1 MKIYSVQILNS
12 NKKIYSDH
20 IKLGGHDNKGNKIS
34 FTNYFM
40 TLNDKPFFGI
50 SGEFHY
56 SRYNE
61 NLWEDEIIKMK
72 NCGINII
79 STYVFWIHHEER
91 EGEFDWTRN
100 KNLRHFVELCGKH
113 KLYVIIR
120 IGPFSHG
127 EVRNGGLPDW
137 LFGQTFEVR
146 SNNEDYLKYV
156 RRFYSEISKQITGL
170 LFKDGGPIVG
180 VQIENEYMHA
190 GAPWELT
197 TGVSNDWITAGHDGE
212 SHMKIL
218 KNIAIEEGIIAP
230 IYTCTAWGGA
240 AAPVDEM
247 LPMWGGYAF
256 WPWIFYG
263 NVDKHPATPEYIFR
277 DYHNNKNKKLYNF
290 EPQYDPE
297 DYPYVCCEMGG
308 GMTVFY
314 KYRFI
319 VPPESVK
326 AMSIVKVAS
335 GANFIGYYMF
345 HGGSNPRGYTNIYLN
360 EHAVPKISYD
370 FQAPLGEF
378 GQVRKSYKTLKLLHY
393 FLKNFE
399 EDLCQMKTQIF
410 PESSTI
416 LPENTKTLRCALR
429 IKDRSGFLFINN
441 YQDHVE
447 MQRQDDF
454 KINIKLN
461 DEDILIPKFGAL
473 SLEKN
478 NSCILPFNLD
488 LKEVILK
495 YATAQ
500 LITTLD
506 YDNEKYYFFVTPSGM
521 KSEYCLNNSNITDI
535 KVENGKYNKIGSE
548 IIVYIDENQNS
559 LLTLTVANGH
569 KINIVTLTEEE
580 SLNFWEV
587 SFNNQRIVV
596 VTNADLIV
604 SEDKF
609 KLEHKGTEDI
619 SLMMFPKIKIKSI
632 IGGQIEQE
640 NDKGSFSNYKIKLN
654 HNEFNYELKQI
665 NFDRYVLKFKDNF
678 DQFKEL
684 IMKIEY
690 FGDIGYAFSGNELI
704 NDNFYNGSVWEIG
717 LKKFEKQLLN
727 NGMRIYIS
735 PVKEDSAVKND
746 SPTAGRSES
755 SKRKIGRINSIQIE
769 PVYEIKIDFEI

>member
-297 DYPYVCCEMGG
+297 DYPYACCEMGG

-378 GQVRKSYKTLKLLHY
+378 GQIRKSYKTLKLLHY

>member
-297 DYPYVCCEMGG
+297 DYPYACCEMGG

>member
-1 MKIYSVQILNS
+1 
-12 NKKIYSDH
+12 
-20 IKLGGHDNKGNKIS
+20 
-34 FTNYFM
+34 M

-297 DYPYVCCEMGG
+297 DYPYACCEMGG

>member
-12 NKKIYSDH
+12 NKKIYSDQ

-297 DYPYVCCEMGG
+297 DYPYACCEMGG